1 MRNSPNKIANYM
13 LNLSGKYF
21 YFINKKKP
29 IKMMGFL
36 LFMRYFV
43 FTMILINVS
52 SMNFANYIIV
62 NSCKRPN
69 QIHQINPFPF
79 LFNDHRYLESLRCQS
94 RTQANISLK
103 SVQSVFEKI
112 EEFTDLIFSKFTFCP
127 LRASGTIPSP
137 LL

>member
-1 MRNSPNKIANYM
+1 MQ
-13 LNLSGKYF
+13 NLSGKYF

-29 IKMMGFL
+29 IKLMGFL

-103 SVQSVFEKI
+103 SVQSVFEKNRRI
-112 EEFTDLIFSKFTFCP
+112 Y
-127 LRASGTIPSP
+127 
-137 LL
+137 

>member
-1 MRNSPNKIANYM
+1 
-13 LNLSGKYF
+13 
-21 YFINKKKP
+21 
-29 IKMMGFL
+29 MMGFL

-62 NSCKRPN
+62 NSRKRPN
-69 QIHQINPFPF
+69 QKHQINPFPF

-94 RTQANISLK
+94 RAQANISLK

-112 EEFTDLIFSKFTFCP
+112 EELTDLIYSKFTFCL
-127 LRASGTIPSP
+127 LRASGTFPSP
-137 LL
+137 LFRELKAELHTAVIACYC